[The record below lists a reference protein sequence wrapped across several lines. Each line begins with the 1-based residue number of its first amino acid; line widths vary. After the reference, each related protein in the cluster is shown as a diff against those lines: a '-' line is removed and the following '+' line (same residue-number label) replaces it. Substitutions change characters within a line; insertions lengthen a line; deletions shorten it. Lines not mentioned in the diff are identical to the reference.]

1 MRADDA
7 QRRRADGEHRLRRVE
22 QLQQHIGDQ
31 FKGRKAQDHDAD
43 GREDAE
49 LDRFLHALRFAR
61 AVVIGQDRHHRVVQ
75 AEDRHEDETLQ
86 FEIRAEDRRR
96 RRGEGDEDLVHAE
109 RHDRANRT
117 HDDRRHAHA
126 VNFAR
131 RRAVPADELRADV
144 NFGIFLQVDEQA
156 DDGRDDLP
164 GDGRDGGAFDLEPRQ
179 AEPAENQDRV
189 EHDVDDRA
197 DQLRHH
203 RELCPAC
210 GLQQPLEAELRKDA
224 EREDQADRRIVH
236 AVAHDLRVVCLREE
250 ERTGQKRADQ
260 REQHVGAAEQEYAR
274 IGRAVDLLLLL
285 RSERAREQRV
295 HADCRA
301 GAKGDHQVLQRERQR
316 HGIQCVFTDARDE
329 HAVHHVVER
338 LHQHRDHHRDRH
350 IGQQL
355 ADRHRPHLVFRN
367 SFSHILHP
375 ELSAVKLHIIQTSI
389 QGADLRVKPCGNE
402 KAPS

>member
-1 MRADDA
+1 MQRAPKSIFHFLIGRCF
-7 QRRRADGEHRLRRVE
+7 QQLRVFQ
-22 QLQQHIGDQ
+22 QL
-31 FKGRKAQDHDAD
+31 
-43 GREDAE
+43 
-49 LDRFLHALRFAR
+49 L
-61 AVVIGQDRHHRVVQ
+61 
-75 AEDRHEDETLQ
+75 
-86 FEIRAEDRRR
+86 
-96 RRGEGDEDLVHAE
+96 
-109 RHDRANRT
+109 
-117 HDDRRHAHA
+117 
-126 VNFAR
+126 
-131 RRAVPADELRADV
+131 
-144 NFGIFLQVDEQA
+144 EQA
-156 DDGRDDLP
+156 D
-164 GDGRDGGAFDLEPRQ
+164 
-179 AEPAENQDRV
+179 
-189 EHDVDDRA
+189 
-197 DQLRHH
+197 
-203 RELCPAC
+203 
-210 GLQQPLEAELRKDA
+210 GLGV
-224 EREDQADRRIVH
+224 II
-236 AVAHDLRVVCLREE
+236 AVCQTREE

-260 REQHVGAAEQEYAR
+260 REQHVGAAEQEHAR

-375 ELSAVKLHIIQTSI
+375 ELSVAKLHTIQTSI